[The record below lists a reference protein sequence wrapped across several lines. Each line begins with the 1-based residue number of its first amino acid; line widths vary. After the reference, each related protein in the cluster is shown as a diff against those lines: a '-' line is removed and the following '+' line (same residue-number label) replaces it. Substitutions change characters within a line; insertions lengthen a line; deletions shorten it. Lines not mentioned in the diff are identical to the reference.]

1 MKQPCQRDCPKQKP
15 GCGATCPDWAKWEEW
30 KKQEYKARFEK
41 MQVADAIFDG
51 RRRCG
56 KFVANN

>member
-1 MKQPCQRDCPKQKP
+1 MTQPCKRDCPRRCA
-15 GCGATCPDWAKWEEW
+15 GCGATCPDWAKWVAW
-30 KKQEYKARFEK
+30 KEQEYKARFEK
-41 MQVADAIFDG
+41 MQVTDAIFDG